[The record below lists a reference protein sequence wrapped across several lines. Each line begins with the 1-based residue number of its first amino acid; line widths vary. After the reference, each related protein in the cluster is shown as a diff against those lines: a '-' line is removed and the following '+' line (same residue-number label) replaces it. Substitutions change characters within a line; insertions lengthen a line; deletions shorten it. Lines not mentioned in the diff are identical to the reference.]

1 MSVDDKKELKEEESE
16 EKAEAAPEE
25 KPKKAAKKKTTKK
38 KATKKVTTKKTA
50 SKAKKEEPKKK
61 AAKKVTTKKTASKA
75 KKAEPKKKAAK
86 KKTTK
91 KKAAK
96 KKEPEIEPVKAG
108 DFILL
113 EMTGKAVET
122 GDVFDTTDEE
132 LAKKED
138 IYDEDRTY
146 GPRLVVVGESYVL
159 KGLDDKLPGLKLGES
174 AEVEIPPEDAFG
186 VRNPDNVRTLPFRM
200 LRSKGVNPVVG
211 QQVEMDGRTAQ
222 VRSVGAGRVQLD
234 YNHPLA
240 GRKIVYEVKPTAR
253 HEGNEEK
260 IRALIGRRFF
270 GIDLNL
276 FKITLLKKKVRI
288 EIPEEIFFGENIQIA
303 KRGVAMDIHRYFEDG
318 HGHPPLL
325 RGRRRDRVQRDHK
338 AHLRGA
344 P

>member
-1 MSVDDKKELKEEESE
+1 MSVDDKKDLKEEESE
-16 EKAEAAPEE
+16 KVEAAPEE
-25 KPKKAAKKKTTKK
+25 KPKKATKK
-38 KATKKVTTKKTA
+38 KAAKKTTTKKTA
-50 SKAKKEEPKKK
+50 SKAKKEEPKK

-75 KKAEPKKKAAK
+75 KKAEPKKKA
-86 KKTTK
+86 TT

-96 KKEPEIEPVKAG
+96 KKEPVVEPVKEG
-108 DFILL
+108 DFLLL

-122 GDVFDTTDEE
+122 GDIFDTTDEE
-132 LAKKED
+132 LAKEEG
-138 IYDEDRTY
+138 IYDENRTY

-159 KGLDDKLPGLKLGES
+159 KGLDDKLPGLKLEES

-186 VRNPDNVRTLPFRM
+186 ERNLDNVRTMPFRM

-253 HEGNEEK
+253 YEGNEEK

-270 GIDLNL
+270 GIDLDL
-276 FKITLLKKKVRI
+276 FTIKLLKKKVRI
-288 EIPEEIFFGENIQIA
+288 EIPDEIFFGENIQIA
-303 KRGVAMDIHRYFEDG
+303 KRGVAMDIHRYFEDVDEIEYNEIIK
-318 HGHPPLL
+318 
-325 RGRRRDRVQRDHK
+325 RS
-338 AHLRGA
+338 
-344 P
+344 